1 MNIFGKTLFT
11 KSAGSFTATSRTSA
25 LSLLLQGGSPVS
37 PISTNAML
45 LLRTFSTVNKAGM
58 SQGVIRG
65 FSSQTATTASQAA
78 VHNEILESTADEVL
92 SADGR
97 EPEIVSKLKS
107 RYPGIKR
114 NRMPKAFLTMDIE
127 RDFVPAEEKLISTYG
142 FLKEEVNFVMRY
154 NPKFI
159 LFDQTSETGIKTLQ
173 SFFVD
178 KLGFQMDSVRT
189 LVIRYPYI
197 LSKTKEEMEHFFQ
210 VMKGQG
216 LNEEEAMK
224 ALLECP
230 KLISRKD
237 LEKQI
242 KEIQFLFNLYHQVS

>member
-11 KSAGSFTATSRTSA
+11 KSAGTLTATQRVSA
-25 LSLLLQGGSPVS
+25 LSLFLQGASPVS

-45 LLRTFSTVNKAGM
+45 LLRTFSTVNKAGL
-58 SQGVIRG
+58 SQGVLRG
-65 FSSQTATTASQAA
+65 FSSQTATIKQAA

-92 SADGR
+92 SSEGR

-107 RYPGIKR
+107 RYQGIKR

-127 RDFVPAEEKLISTYG
+127 RDFVPAEEKLINTYG

-159 LFDQTSETGIKTLQ
+159 LFDQTTESGIKTLQ

-197 LSKTKEEMEHFFQ
+197 LSKTTEELEHFFQ
-210 VMKGQG
+210 VIKGQG

-242 KEIQFLFNLYHQVS
+242 KEI